1 MISSSDSQNTIE
13 LNKFYLILPNLNK
26 KILNN
31 YKKKFKCKKVN
42 KNFIYN
48 SNTNKKFLSIN
59 ELRKM
64 INNLSIQN

>member
-1 MISSSDSQNTIE
+1 
-13 LNKFYLILPNLNK
+13 LPNLNN
-26 KILNN
+26 KILNK

-42 KNFIYN
+42 KNFIYS